1 MKTLS
6 FISSASFIKNVQ
18 PSFTRVA
25 VFVQK
30 HIWSIV
36 LLVGLVSK
44 GIEIEHLGILLPVYF
59 YTDFLKDFME
69 LVKPL
74 FCTSK
79 NPFSADNMSALLV
92 DKHFIC

>member
-1 MKTLS
+1 MKILDY
-6 FISSASFIKNVQ
+6 ISSASFIKNVQ

-36 LLVGLVSK
+36 LLIGLVSK
-44 GIEIEHLGILLPVYF
+44 GIEIKHLGILLPVYY
-59 YTDFLKDFME
+59 YTDFLKDFID

-74 FCTSK
+74 FGTSK
-79 NPFSADNMSALLV
+79 NLFSADNMSALFV
-92 DKHFIC
+92 Y